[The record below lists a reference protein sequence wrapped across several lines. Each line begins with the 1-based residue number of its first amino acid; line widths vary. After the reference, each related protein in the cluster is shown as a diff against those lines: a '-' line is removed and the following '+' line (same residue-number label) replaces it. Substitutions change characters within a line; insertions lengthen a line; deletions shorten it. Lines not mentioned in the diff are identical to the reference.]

1 MPSSGEKDDNECEN
15 ATQPCGEHANCTNT
29 VGSYFCMCMPGFKSS
44 NGQQTFVPNDGTS
57 CVDVDECSNEGT
69 VACGDHAKCEN
80 VDGGFNCSCKEGYQ
94 PSTGK
99 LQFKPNDGT
108 SCQENPKA
116 KCELFKDCITEH
128 INRTLARIS
137 HLKTPLEMLQEIN
150 KNTLGPL
157 LPVDVVSYV
166 EALSYSSRNTIRD
179 SVSDNEA
186 LRNTTINVLVNT
198 VNNFLQK
205 DKITVWEALPVDN
218 QRRSLTK
225 LLHTA
230 EQATLLMSQNFKRTT
245 QLDANASDI
254 ALKVFAFDSHHMKH
268 IHPHVYTEGDYIKI
282 SPKKRKESHPNAAFA
297 WMCIEGIHLYLIVVG
312 VIYNKGFLHKNFY
325 VFGYVSPAVV
335 VGISA
340 ALGYKYYGTT
350 EVCWLSTKNN
360 FIWSFIGPACLI
372 ILVNLLAF
380 GVIIY
385 KVFRHTAM
393 LKPEVSCYE
402 NIRSCARGALALLF
416 LLGATWI
423 FGVLHVV
430 QGSVVTAYLF
440 TIFNAFQGM
449 FIFIFLCVLSRK
461 DGKADCFKTIAKL
474 LLGVGEMSVEVPI
487 MVFISIYF
495 EPAAPVIIFTS
506 KIENVK
512 AIFHASLPNFILV
525 SGNDRYFNM
534 FCTVSIILH
543 GNHFFAEPDFSENKV
558 YTFDYES
565 TLLGGL
571 PEKGLARAGIRLK
584 SKVEI
589 SGIGPKLCLIRIHSI
604 EAAEYNGVWPTSS
617 FSRSLKLT
625 QVLTGQLSNPI
636 KFEYSNGH
644 VGNIMAPDSVSDD
657 GLNIYRGI
665 MNVLELSI
673 KKMQHSY
680 SLQEAGIGGICNTTY
695 AIQENKRANLV
706 YVTKS
711 KDLNS
716 CEEKVQ
722 IVTGSAYT
730 YPCQTCQKRNKN
742 SQATATYNYKI
753 KYTRSEAVITQADVE
768 EIHQFAPFN
777 EITGGNAI
785 VQARQK
791 LTLTDVQKQRAEVP
805 PKEYQNR
812 GSLQYEFGSELLQL
826 PVHLFKIKDVESQI
840 GESLQD
846 LVEATSDQLPS
857 DAPAKALKLMHL
869 FRAANEENYE
879 SVWKQFSS
887 RPVYRRYILDIIPAV
902 ASHRALRFLRHKMER
917 QELTN
922 WEAAQ
927 TLLVALHS
935 CTPTR
940 DVMEEATLL
949 HGFAGEALS
958 KSSSEEISL
967 SLKALGNV
975 GHPASIKHIKK
986 FLPGYAAGAS
996 DLPLKVHATAVMA
1009 LKNIGLKDPK
1019 MVQTITLEI
1028 FLNHKIHPRIRM
1040 LAVVVLLETKPGLPI
1055 VMTLAD
1061 AVLKEPSM
1069 QVASFI
1075 YSHLRAL
1082 GRSTAPDLQVMASAC
1097 RMAIRALSPK
1107 FDRSGYQFSK
1117 VFRFSVFK
1125 EFLMSGLAA
1134 KYLVLNNAGS
1144 LIPTMAMSQLRTHFL
1159 GRVADPLEVGITVEG
1174 LQEMFAKGYSP
1185 DKDWENDYD
1194 FKKILK
1200 TLSDWKAFS
1209 SDQPSA
1215 SVSLKMFGQELFF
1228 CGLDKNAIQN
1238 ALQAWSGSDEKI
1250 PSLRRIISSLQSGVG
1265 RQWTK
1270 ALLSSEIRRIVPTC
1284 TGFPTETSFYYSS
1297 ITKVAGNVQVQIT
1310 PSPKSDFRLTD
1321 LLNANIRL
1329 RSKMSLSMAKEM
1341 TFVMGINTRTIQA
1354 GLEAHT
1360 KMNAHVPVNVVAA
1373 VNVKEKNIKI
1383 ELPPCKD
1390 ETNIISIRSKTFAV
1404 TRNIGDL
1411 AASKMTPVLLPEA
1424 VPDIMKMSFDS
1435 DSASGET
1442 DKIRERQSAEAVS
1455 SGNLF
1460 SFGHSSSQKEP
1471 FVQSVCSN
1479 ASTFGVQVCIERKSI
1494 HAAFIKNMPLY
1505 YLVGEHALRVS
1516 FKPVPLKLPLE
1527 IPGLPVLA
1535 RDYAHSRNAFLPHSP
1550 EQRFPSSPSNATQ
1563 HGQRQAE
1570 RIYACRV
1577 CLMHPESLDLGLYTE
1592 APIEKI
1598 QVTIQ
1603 AGDQAPTKMIR
1614 LVKFEDPEAQS
1625 SSRKEAIKRLKK
1637 ILDDTDDQGTRK
1649 HRSSSSSASSTS
1661 GSTESTTSS
1670 PSSSNSDERA
1680 SQGRTQINMKIRQ
1693 SKAKEKKFYPF
1704 GESSS
1709 SSSSGSSSSSSS
1721 GGKSSSSSSK
1731 SSSSSS
1737 SGSSSDSSSSKSN
1750 SSSSKSSSSSS
1761 KNSSSSSNKSS
1772 SSSSKDSSSSSK
1784 SSSSSSKSSNSSS
1797 KHSRS
1802 SKSSSSSSKSS
1813 SSSSKSSSSSSSSS
1827 SKSSSSSSKSSSS
1840 SSSSKSSSSSSSS
1853 KNSSSQGSSSSKSR
1867 SNSSEDSRSSSS
1879 SSTGSSS
1886 SSKASGIK
1894 HKAKKQSKTTSFPRA
1909 STAEGDRSVHEQ
1921 KQKTQSSSSSSRSTS
1936 SGISSS
1942 ESSAASHR
1950 QSKHDK
1956 RAETKHVKSQI
1967 NSLSSYDSSTE
1978 RELHLPKVYRLRF
1991 RSAHI
1996 HWRNFLGDI
2005 IPPGITIVAQAVRS
2019 DNKNQGY
2026 QATAYVRSDAAKV
2039 DVQLVVVQ
2047 LAETNW
2053 KACAD
2058 AVILPLKAQ
2067 VRLRWGQ
2074 ECQDYRIAAV
2084 ATTGLLARKPA
2095 AQLKVQW
2102 GKLPSWIKKT
2112 STAFMQY
2119 LPGAAIMLGFSEAHQ
2134 RNPSQEFIVRAAA
2147 TSPRTIDTVIK
2158 APGVTLYCQALR
2170 LPFTLPLGPSPT
2182 YKTRDITAWNLF
2194 PEIASQIAQEDQ
2206 STCEIRERDFKTFD
2220 RVSYSYSFNK
2230 SCNLI
2235 VAQDCTVHP
2244 KFIIT
2249 TRKVDPQSFS
2259 REVHINT
2266 TSANITI
2273 CPAANS
2279 SLLVACNEEQ
2289 VLSHGGVSQYEKDN
2303 VKIYKSGTTVIVE
2316 VPALGLKKVTFDGVN
2331 LKVTVSSWMRGK
2343 TCGVCSNNDRE
2354 KHNELLMPNHRLAHS
2369 CSAFVHSWVLLE
2381 ETCSGGCKLQRSYV
2395 KLNRNPTIDG
2405 EESTCYSVDPV
2416 LKCMKNCTPIEKTS
2430 VKVGFHCFPKVNN
2443 SFTLLTE
2450 TAVSLLEWQR
2460 SSDKKSASEDVVESV
2475 DADIDC
2481 TCTGVCS

>member
-1 MPSSGEKDDNECEN
+1 MRGLIL
-15 ATQPCGEHANCTNT
+15 ALVLTL
-29 VGSYFCMCMPGFKSS
+29 VGSQHL
-44 NGQQTFVPNDGTS
+44 N
-57 CVDVDECSNEGT
+57 
-69 VACGDHAKCEN
+69 
-80 VDGGFNCSCKEGYQ
+80 YQ
-94 PSTGK
+94 
-99 LQFKPNDGT
+99 
-108 SCQENPKA
+108 
-116 KCELFKDCITEH
+116 
-128 INRTLARIS
+128 
-137 HLKTPLEMLQEIN
+137 
-150 KNTLGPL
+150 
-157 LPVDVVSYV
+157 
-166 EALSYSSRNTIRD
+166 
-179 SVSDNEA
+179 
-186 LRNTTINVLVNT
+186 
-198 VNNFLQK
+198 
-205 DKITVWEALPVDN
+205 
-218 QRRSLTK
+218 
-225 LLHTA
+225 
-230 EQATLLMSQNFKRTT
+230 
-245 QLDANASDI
+245 
-254 ALKVFAFDSHHMKH
+254 
-268 IHPHVYTEGDYIKI
+268 
-282 SPKKRKESHPNAAFA
+282 
-297 WMCIEGIHLYLIVVG
+297 
-312 VIYNKGFLHKNFY
+312 
-325 VFGYVSPAVV
+325 
-335 VGISA
+335 
-340 ALGYKYYGTT
+340 
-350 EVCWLSTKNN
+350 
-360 FIWSFIGPACLI
+360 
-372 ILVNLLAF
+372 
-380 GVIIY
+380 
-385 KVFRHTAM
+385 
-393 LKPEVSCYE
+393 
-402 NIRSCARGALALLF
+402 
-416 LLGATWI
+416 
-423 FGVLHVV
+423 
-430 QGSVVTAYLF
+430 
-440 TIFNAFQGM
+440 
-449 FIFIFLCVLSRK
+449 
-461 DGKADCFKTIAKL
+461 
-474 LLGVGEMSVEVPI
+474 
-487 MVFISIYF
+487 
-495 EPAAPVIIFTS
+495 
-506 KIENVK
+506 
-512 AIFHASLPNFILV
+512 
-525 SGNDRYFNM
+525 
-534 FCTVSIILH
+534 
-543 GNHFFAEPDFSENKV
+543 PDFSENKV
-558 YTFDYES
+558 YTFNYES
-565 TLLGGL
+565 TLLSGL
-571 PEKGLARAGIRLK
+571 PEKELARAGIRIK

-589 SGIGPKLCLIRIHSI
+589 SGIGPKLCLIRVHSV

-625 QVLTGQLSNPI
+625 QVLTGQLSNPV

-644 VGNIMAPDSVSDD
+644 VGNILAPDSVSDD

-665 MNVLELSI
+665 LNVLELSI

-716 CEEKVQ
+716 CEEKIQ

-730 YPCQTCQKRNKN
+730 HPCQTCQKRNKN
-742 SQATATYNYKI
+742 SRATATYNYKI

-791 LTLTDVQKQRAEVP
+791 LTLTDVEKQRAEVP

-812 GSLQYEFGSELLQL
+812 GSLQYEFGSELLRL
-826 PVHLFKIKDVESQI
+826 PIHLFKIKDVESQTE
-840 GESLQD
+840 ESLQD

-887 RPVYRRYILDIIPAV
+887 RPAYRRYILDIIPAV

-922 WEAAQ
+922 WEATQ
-927 TLLVALHS
+927 TVLVALHS
-935 CTPTR
+935 CAPTR
-940 DVMEEATLL
+940 DVMEEATLIVKKHCPRSSTVLGKVCYLSYASLCHKQCSSSDSCSECLQLL
-949 HGFAGEALS
+949 HGFAGDALS

-967 SLKALGNV
+967 ALKALGNV
-975 GHPASIKHIKK
+975 GHPASIKYIKK

-1009 LKNIGLKDPK
+1009 LRNIGLKDPK

-1040 LAVVVLLETKPGLPI
+1040 LAAVVLLETKPGLPI

-1117 VFRFSVFK
+1117 VFRFSIFK

-1144 LIPTMAMSQLRTHFL
+1144 LIPTIAMSQLRTHFL

-1174 LQEMFAKGYSP
+1174 LQEMFAKGYSS
-1185 DKDWENDYD
+1185 DRDWENDYD

-1200 TLSDWKAFS
+1200 TLSDWKALS
-1209 SDQPSA
+1209 SDKPFA
-1215 SVSLKMFGQELFF
+1215 SGYLKMFGQELFF
-1228 CGLDKNAIQN
+1228 GGLDKNAIQN
-1238 ALQAWSGSDEKI
+1238 ALQAWSGFDEKI

-1297 ITKVAGNVQVQIT
+1297 ITKVAGNVQAQIT

-1329 RSKMSLSMAKEM
+1329 RTKMSLSMAKEM

-1360 KMNAHVPVNVVAA
+1360 KVNAHVPVNVVAT

-1383 ELPPCKD
+1383 EIPPCKD
-1390 ETNIISIRSKTFAV
+1390 ETNIITIRSKTFAV

-1424 VPDIMKMSFDS
+1424 VADIMKMSFDS
-1435 DSASGET
+1435 DSASGEA
-1442 DKIRERQSAEAVS
+1442 DNIRDRQTAEDVS

-1471 FVQSVCSN
+1471 FVESVCFN

-1494 HAAFIKNMPLY
+1494 HAAFVKNVPLY

-1516 FKPVPLKLPLE
+1516 FKPV
-1527 IPGLPVLA
+1527 
-1535 RDYAHSRNAFLPHSP
+1535 
-1550 EQRFPSSPSNATQ
+1550 
-1563 HGQRQAE
+1563 
-1570 RIYACRV
+1570 
-1577 CLMHPESLDLGLYTE
+1577 YTE

-1603 AGDQAPTKMIR
+1603 AGDQAPTKMVR
-1614 LVKFEDPEAQS
+1614 LVKFEDLEPQA
-1625 SSRKEAIKRLKK
+1625 SSRKEAIKRVKK
-1637 ILDDTDDQGTRK
+1637 ILDGTDDQGTRK
-1649 HRSSSSSASSTS
+1649 HRSSSSSASSNS
-1661 GSTESTTSS
+1661 GSAESTTSS
-1670 PSSSNSDERA
+1670 PSSSDSDERA
-1680 SQGRTQINMKIRQ
+1680 SQGGTQINLKTRQ
-1693 SKAKEKKFYPF
+1693 SKAKKFYPF
-1704 GESSS
+1704 GD
-1709 SSSSGSSSSSSS
+1709 SSG
-1721 GGKSSSSSSK
+1721 
-1731 SSSSSS
+1731 S
-1737 SGSSSDSSSSKSN
+1737 SGSSSDSSSSKSSSGSSSDSN
-1750 SSSSKSSSSSS
+1750 SSKG
-1761 KNSSSSSNKSS
+1761 
-1772 SSSSKDSSSSSK
+1772 SSSSSK
-1784 SSSSSSKSSNSSS
+1784 SSSSSSKSSSS
-1797 KHSRS
+1797 S

-1827 SKSSSSSSKSSSS
+1827 KSSSSSS
-1840 SSSSKSSSSSSSS
+1840 
-1853 KNSSSQGSSSSKSR
+1853 R
-1867 SNSSEDSRSSSS
+1867 SNSG
-1879 SSTGSSS
+1879 STGSSS

-1894 HKAKKQSKTTSFPRA
+1894 HKAKKQSKTTSFPHA
-1909 STAEGDRSVHEQ
+1909 SAAEGERSVREQ
-1921 KQKTQSSSSSSRSTS
+1921 KHKAQSSSRSTS
-1936 SGISSS
+1936 SS
-1942 ESSAASHR
+1942 ESSGSSHSH
-1950 QSKHDK
+1950 SKYDK
-1956 RAETKHVKSQI
+1956 QAERKHVKSQI
-1967 NSLSSYDSSTE
+1967 NSLSSYDISTE
-1978 RELHLPKVYRLRF
+1978 QELHLPKVYRLRF
-1991 RSAHI
+1991 RPAHI
-1996 HWRNFLGDI
+1996 HWHPDHKVSSSSSSSSSESGSSHRNSSSHSSSSHSSSSHHHGENSAHGSRKSKRVSIHHHSHSASLTRERNFLGDV

-2019 DNKNQGY
+2019 DNRNQGY

-2047 LAETNW
+2047 LTETNW

-2067 VRLRWGQ
+2067 ARLRWGK

-2084 ATTGLLARKPA
+2084 ATTGRLARKPA

-2119 LPGAAIMLGFSEAHQ
+2119 IPGAALMLGFSEALQ
-2134 RNPSQEFIVRAAA
+2134 RNPSHEFIVRAAA

-2158 APGVTLYCQALR
+2158 APGVTLYCQALG

-2182 YKTRDITAWNLF
+2182 YETQDITTWNLF

-2220 RVSYSYSFNK
+2220 RVSYAYSFNE
-2230 SCNLI
+2230 SCNVV
-2235 VAQDCTVHP
+2235 VAQDCTEHP

-2266 TSANITI
+2266 TLANITI

-2279 SLLVACNEEQ
+2279 SLLVACNEER
-2289 VLSHGGVSQYEKDN
+2289 VLSHSGVSEYEKGD

-2316 VPALGLKKVTFDGVN
+2316 VPTLGLKRVTFDGVT
-2331 LKVTVSSWMRGK
+2331 LKVTADSWMRGK
-2343 TCGVCSNNDRE
+2343 TCGVCGNNDRE
-2354 KHNELLMPNHRLAHS
+2354 KHNELLKPNHRLAHS

-2416 LKCMKNCTPIEKTS
+2416 LKCMKDCTPVEKTS
-2430 VKVGFHCFPKVNN
+2430 VKVGFHCFPK
-2443 SFTLLTE
+2443 E

-2475 DADIDC
+2475 DADTDC
-2481 TCTGVCS
+2481 TCTGECS

>member
-1 MPSSGEKDDNECEN
+1 MRGLIL
-15 ATQPCGEHANCTNT
+15 ALVLTL
-29 VGSYFCMCMPGFKSS
+29 VGSQHL
-44 NGQQTFVPNDGTS
+44 N
-57 CVDVDECSNEGT
+57 
-69 VACGDHAKCEN
+69 
-80 VDGGFNCSCKEGYQ
+80 YQ
-94 PSTGK
+94 
-99 LQFKPNDGT
+99 
-108 SCQENPKA
+108 
-116 KCELFKDCITEH
+116 
-128 INRTLARIS
+128 
-137 HLKTPLEMLQEIN
+137 
-150 KNTLGPL
+150 
-157 LPVDVVSYV
+157 
-166 EALSYSSRNTIRD
+166 
-179 SVSDNEA
+179 
-186 LRNTTINVLVNT
+186 
-198 VNNFLQK
+198 
-205 DKITVWEALPVDN
+205 
-218 QRRSLTK
+218 
-225 LLHTA
+225 
-230 EQATLLMSQNFKRTT
+230 
-245 QLDANASDI
+245 
-254 ALKVFAFDSHHMKH
+254 
-268 IHPHVYTEGDYIKI
+268 
-282 SPKKRKESHPNAAFA
+282 
-297 WMCIEGIHLYLIVVG
+297 
-312 VIYNKGFLHKNFY
+312 
-325 VFGYVSPAVV
+325 
-335 VGISA
+335 
-340 ALGYKYYGTT
+340 
-350 EVCWLSTKNN
+350 
-360 FIWSFIGPACLI
+360 
-372 ILVNLLAF
+372 
-380 GVIIY
+380 
-385 KVFRHTAM
+385 
-393 LKPEVSCYE
+393 
-402 NIRSCARGALALLF
+402 
-416 LLGATWI
+416 
-423 FGVLHVV
+423 
-430 QGSVVTAYLF
+430 
-440 TIFNAFQGM
+440 
-449 FIFIFLCVLSRK
+449 
-461 DGKADCFKTIAKL
+461 
-474 LLGVGEMSVEVPI
+474 
-487 MVFISIYF
+487 
-495 EPAAPVIIFTS
+495 
-506 KIENVK
+506 
-512 AIFHASLPNFILV
+512 
-525 SGNDRYFNM
+525 
-534 FCTVSIILH
+534 
-543 GNHFFAEPDFSENKV
+543 PDFSENKV
-558 YTFDYES
+558 YTFDYET
-565 TLLGGL
+565 TLLSGL
-571 PEKGLARAGIRLK
+571 PEKGLARAGIRIK

-604 EAAEYNGVWPTSS
+604 EAGEYNGVWPTSS

-644 VGNIMAPDSVSDD
+644 VGNVMAPDSVSDD
-657 GLNIYRGI
+657 GLNIYRGV

-722 IVTGSAYT
+722 IVTGSANT
-730 YPCQTCQKRNKN
+730 HPCQACQKRNKN
-742 SQATATYNYKI
+742 SRATATYNYKI

-791 LTLTDVQKQRAEVP
+791 LTLTDVEKQRAEVP

-812 GSLQYEFGSELLQL
+812 GSLRYEFGSELLQL

-840 GESLQD
+840 EESLQD
-846 LVEATSDQLPS
+846 LVETTSDQLPS
-857 DAPAKALKLMHL
+857 DAPGKALKLMHL

-887 RPVYRRYILDIIPAV
+887 RPAYRRYILDVIPAV
-902 ASHRALRFLRHKMER
+902 GSHRALRFLRRRMER
-917 QELTN
+917 QELTS

-935 CTPTR
+935 STPTR
-940 DVMEEATLL
+940 DAMEEATLIVKKHCPRSSTVLGKVCHLSYASLCHKQCSSADSCSECLQLL

-958 KSSSEEISL
+958 KSSTEEISL
-967 SLKALGNV
+967 ALKALGNV
-975 GHPASIKHIKK
+975 GHPASLKHIKK

-1019 MVQTITLEI
+1019 MVQAITLEL
-1028 FLNHKIHPRIRM
+1028 FLNHKIHPRVRM
-1040 LAVVVLLETKPGLPI
+1040 LAAVVLLETKPGLPI
-1055 VMTLAD
+1055 VMTLAE

-1097 RMAIRALSPK
+1097 RMAVRALSPK

-1117 VFRFSVFK
+1117 VFRFSMFK

-1144 LIPTMAMSQLRTHFL
+1144 LVPTMVMSQLRTHFL

-1185 DKDWENDYD
+1185 DRDWENDYD

-1209 SDQPSA
+1209 SDKPFA
-1215 SVSLKMFGQELFF
+1215 SGYLKMFGQELFF
-1228 CGLDKNAIQN
+1228 GGLDKNAIQN
-1238 ALQAWSGSDEKI
+1238 ALQAWYGSDEKN

-1270 ALLSSEIRRIVPTC
+1270 ALLSAEIRHIVPTC

-1297 ITKVAGNVQVQIT
+1297 ITKAAGNVQAQIA
-1310 PSPKSDFRLTD
+1310 PSPKSDFRLTE

-1354 GLEAHT
+1354 GLEARA
-1360 KMNAHVPVNVVAA
+1360 KVNAHVPVNVVAA
-1373 VNVKEKNIKI
+1373 VNMKEKNIKI
-1383 ELPPCKD
+1383 EIPPCKD
-1390 ETNIISIRSKTFAV
+1390 ETDIISVRSKTFAV

-1411 AASKMTPVLLPEA
+1411 AASKMTPVLPPEA

-1442 DKIRERQSAEAVS
+1442 DNIRDRQSAEDVS
-1455 SGNLF
+1455 SGNPF
-1460 SFGHSSSQKEP
+1460 SFGRSSSPKEL
-1471 FVQSVCSN
+1471 FVLSTCSN
-1479 ASTFGVQVCIERKSI
+1479 ASTFGVQVCLERKSV
-1494 HAAFIKNMPLY
+1494 HAAFIKNVPLY
-1505 YLVGEHALRVS
+1505 YLVGEHALRMS
-1516 FKPVPLKLPLE
+1516 LKPV
-1527 IPGLPVLA
+1527 
-1535 RDYAHSRNAFLPHSP
+1535 
-1550 EQRFPSSPSNATQ
+1550 
-1563 HGQRQAE
+1563 
-1570 RIYACRV
+1570 
-1577 CLMHPESLDLGLYTE
+1577 YTE

-1603 AGDQAPTKMIR
+1603 AGDQAPTKMVR
-1614 LVKFEDPEAQS
+1614 LVTFEDPEAQA

-1637 ILDDTDDQGTRK
+1637 IFGDTDDQGTRK

-1661 GSTESTTSS
+1661 GSAESTTSS
-1670 PSSSNSDERA
+1670 PSSSDSDER
-1680 SQGRTQINMKIRQ
+1680 GTQINLKTTQ
-1693 SKAKEKKFYPF
+1693 SEAKEKKFYPF
-1704 GESSS
+1704 G
-1709 SSSSGSSSSSSS
+1709 
-1721 GGKSSSSSSK
+1721 
-1731 SSSSSS
+1731 
-1737 SGSSSDSSSSKSN
+1737 
-1750 SSSSKSSSSSS
+1750 
-1761 KNSSSSSNKSS
+1761 
-1772 SSSSKDSSSSSK
+1772 DSSSSS
-1784 SSSSSSKSSNSSS
+1784 
-1797 KHSRS
+1797 
-1802 SKSSSSSSKSS
+1802 
-1813 SSSSKSSSSSSSSS
+1813 
-1827 SKSSSSSSKSSSS
+1827 SSSSSSKSSSS

-1853 KNSSSQGSSSSKSR
+1853 SDSSSSKSSSR
-1867 SNSSEDSRSSSS
+1867 SSSDSSSDSSSSKSSSS
-1879 SSTGSSS
+1879 SSSSKNSSSSKSSSGSSKSSSSSSKSSSGSSSSSS

-1894 HKAKKQSKTTSFPRA
+1894 HKAKKQSKTTLFAHA
-1909 STAEGDRSVHEQ
+1909 SAAEGEGSVREQ
-1921 KQKTQSSSSSSRSTS
+1921 KPKTQSSSRSTS
-1936 SGISSS
+1936 TSSS
-1942 ESSAASHR
+1942 ESSGASHR
-1950 QSKHDK
+1950 HSTYDK
-1956 RAETKHVKSQI
+1956 RAEREHVKSQI
-1967 NSLSSYDSSTE
+1967 NSLSSYDISTE

-1996 HWRNFLGDI
+1996 HWHPHHKGSSSSSSSSSESGSSHRNSSSSSSSRSSHHSSSSSSSHHHGENSAHSSRRSRRVSSHHHSHSSSLARERNFLGDV

-2019 DNKNQGY
+2019 DNRNQGY

-2058 AVILPLKAQ
+2058 AVIVPLKAQ
-2067 VRLRWGQ
+2067 ARLRWGK

-2084 ATTGLLARKPA
+2084 ATTGRLARKPA

-2112 STAFMQY
+2112 TMAFMQY
-2119 LPGAAIMLGFSEAHQ
+2119 VPGAALMLGFSEAHQ
-2134 RNPSQEFIVRAAA
+2134 RNPSHEFIVRAAA

-2170 LPFTLPLGPSPT
+2170 LPFTLPLGPSPA
-2182 YKTRDITAWNLF
+2182 YETRGITAWNLF

-2206 STCEIRERDFKTFD
+2206 STCEVRERDFKTFD
-2220 RVSYSYSFNK
+2220 RVSHSYSFNK
-2230 SCNLI
+2230 SCNLV
-2235 VAQDCTVHP
+2235 VAQDCTEHP

-2266 TSANITI
+2266 TLANITI
-2273 CPAANS
+2273 CPSANS
-2279 SLLVACNEEQ
+2279 SLLVACNEER
-2289 VLSHGGVSQYEKDN
+2289 VLSHSGVSQYEKGDI
-2303 VKIYKSGTTVIVE
+2303 KIYKSGATVIVE
-2316 VPALGLKKVTFDGVN
+2316 VPTLGLKRVTFDGVN
-2331 LKVTVSSWMRGK
+2331 LKVTVASWMRGR

-2416 LKCMKNCTPIEKTS
+2416 LKCMKDCTPIEKTS
-2430 VKVGFHCFPKVNN
+2430 VKVGFHCFPK
-2443 SFTLLTE
+2443 E

-2481 TCTGVCS
+2481 TCTGSCS

>member
-1 MPSSGEKDDNECEN
+1 
-15 ATQPCGEHANCTNT
+15 
-29 VGSYFCMCMPGFKSS
+29 
-44 NGQQTFVPNDGTS
+44 
-57 CVDVDECSNEGT
+57 
-69 VACGDHAKCEN
+69 
-80 VDGGFNCSCKEGYQ
+80 
-94 PSTGK
+94 
-99 LQFKPNDGT
+99 
-108 SCQENPKA
+108 
-116 KCELFKDCITEH
+116 
-128 INRTLARIS
+128 
-137 HLKTPLEMLQEIN
+137 
-150 KNTLGPL
+150 
-157 LPVDVVSYV
+157 
-166 EALSYSSRNTIRD
+166 
-179 SVSDNEA
+179 
-186 LRNTTINVLVNT
+186 
-198 VNNFLQK
+198 
-205 DKITVWEALPVDN
+205 
-218 QRRSLTK
+218 
-225 LLHTA
+225 
-230 EQATLLMSQNFKRTT
+230 
-245 QLDANASDI
+245 
-254 ALKVFAFDSHHMKH
+254 
-268 IHPHVYTEGDYIKI
+268 
-282 SPKKRKESHPNAAFA
+282 
-297 WMCIEGIHLYLIVVG
+297 
-312 VIYNKGFLHKNFY
+312 
-325 VFGYVSPAVV
+325 
-335 VGISA
+335 
-340 ALGYKYYGTT
+340 
-350 EVCWLSTKNN
+350 
-360 FIWSFIGPACLI
+360 
-372 ILVNLLAF
+372 
-380 GVIIY
+380 
-385 KVFRHTAM
+385 
-393 LKPEVSCYE
+393 
-402 NIRSCARGALALLF
+402 
-416 LLGATWI
+416 
-423 FGVLHVV
+423 
-430 QGSVVTAYLF
+430 
-440 TIFNAFQGM
+440 
-449 FIFIFLCVLSRK
+449 
-461 DGKADCFKTIAKL
+461 
-474 LLGVGEMSVEVPI
+474 
-487 MVFISIYF
+487 
-495 EPAAPVIIFTS
+495 
-506 KIENVK
+506 
-512 AIFHASLPNFILV
+512 
-525 SGNDRYFNM
+525 
-534 FCTVSIILH
+534 
-543 GNHFFAEPDFSENKV
+543 NHFFTEPDFSENKV

-565 TLLGGL
+565 TILSGL
-571 PEKGLARAGIRLK
+571 PEKGLARAGIRIK

-589 SGIGPKLCLIRIHSI
+589 SGIGPKLCLIRIHSV
-604 EAAEYNGVWPTSS
+604 EAGEYNGVWPTSS

-644 VGNIMAPDSVSDD
+644 VGNLLAPDSVSDD
-657 GLNIYRGI
+657 GLNIYRGV

-722 IVTGSAYT
+722 IVTGSANT
-730 YPCQTCQKRNKN
+730 HPCQACQKRNKN
-742 SQATATYNYKI
+742 FRATATYNYKI

-791 LTLTDVQKQRAEVP
+791 LILTDVQKQRAEVP
-805 PKEYQNR
+805 PREYQNR
-812 GSLQYEFGSELLQL
+812 GSLRYEFGSELLQL
-826 PVHLFKIKDVESQI
+826 PVHLFKIKNVENQI
-840 GESLQD
+840 EESLQD
-846 LVEATSDQLPS
+846 LVETSDQLPS

-869 FRAANEENYE
+869 FRAASEENYE
-879 SVWKQFSS
+879 WVWKQFSS
-887 RPVYRRYILDIIPAV
+887 RPAYRRYILDVIPAV
-902 ASHRALRFLRHKMER
+902 SSHRALRFLRRRMER
-917 QELTN
+917 QELSS

-935 CTPTR
+935 STPTQ
-940 DVMEEATLL
+940 DTMEEATLIVKKHCPRSSTVLGKVCYLSYASLCHKQCSSADSCSECLQLL

-958 KSSSEEISL
+958 KSSTEEISL
-967 SLKALGNV
+967 ALKALGNV

-1019 MVQTITLEI
+1019 MVQAVTLEI
-1028 FLNHKIHPRIRM
+1028 FLNHKIHPRVRM
-1040 LAVVVLLETKPGLPI
+1040 LAAVVLLETKPGLAI
-1055 VMTLAD
+1055 VMALAD

-1097 RMAIRALSPK
+1097 RMAVRALSPR

-1125 EFLMSGLAA
+1125 ESLMSGLAA
-1134 KYLVLNNAGS
+1134 KYLVLNNAGT
-1144 LIPTMAMSQLRTHFL
+1144 LIPTTVMSQLRTHFL

-1174 LQEMFAKGYSP
+1174 LQEVFAKGSSP
-1185 DKDWENDYD
+1185 DRDWEDDYD

-1209 SDQPSA
+1209 SEKPFA
-1215 SVSLKMFGQELFF
+1215 SGYLKMFGQELFF
-1228 CGLDKNAIQN
+1228 GGLDKSTIQN
-1238 ALQAWSGSDEKI
+1238 ALQAWYGSDEKN

-1284 TGFPTETSFYYSS
+1284 TGLPTETSFYYSS
-1297 ITKVAGNVQVQIT
+1297 VTKAAGNVQAQIA
-1310 PSPKSDFRLTD
+1310 PSPKSDFRLTE

-1329 RSKMSLSMAKEM
+1329 RSKLSLSMAKEV

-1354 GLEAHT
+1354 GLESRT
-1360 KMNAHVPVNVVAA
+1360 KVNAHVPVNVVAT
-1373 VNVKEKNIKI
+1373 VNMKEKNIRI
-1383 ELPPCKD
+1383 EIPPCKD
-1390 ETNIISIRSKTFAV
+1390 ETDVISVRSKTFAV

-1442 DKIRERQSAEAVS
+1442 DNIRDRQSAEDVS
-1455 SGNLF
+1455 SGNPF
-1460 SFGHSSSQKEP
+1460 SFGRSSSRKEP
-1471 FVQSVCSN
+1471 FVQSRCSN
-1479 ASTFGVQVCIERKSI
+1479 ASTFGVQVCLERKSV
-1494 HAAFIKNMPLY
+1494 HAAFIKNVPLY
-1505 YLVGEHALRVS
+1505 YLVGEHSLRMS
-1516 FKPVPLKLPLE
+1516 LKPV
-1527 IPGLPVLA
+1527 
-1535 RDYAHSRNAFLPHSP
+1535 
-1550 EQRFPSSPSNATQ
+1550 
-1563 HGQRQAE
+1563 
-1570 RIYACRV
+1570 
-1577 CLMHPESLDLGLYTE
+1577 YTE

-1603 AGDQAPTKMIR
+1603 AGDQAPTKMVR
-1614 LVKFEDPEAQS
+1614 LVTFEDPEAQA

-1637 ILDDTDDQGTRK
+1637 ILGDTDDQGTRK
-1649 HRSSSSSASSTS
+1649 HRSSSSSASSSS
-1661 GSTESTTSS
+1661 GSAESTTSS
-1670 PSSSNSDERA
+1670 PSSSDSDERA
-1680 SQGRTQINMKIRQ
+1680 SQQGTQTDLKARQ
-1693 SKAKEKKFYPF
+1693 PKAKQKKFYPF
-1704 GESSS
+1704 GDSS
-1709 SSSSGSSSSSSS
+1709 
-1721 GGKSSSSSSK
+1721 SSSSSSK

-1737 SGSSSDSSSSKSN
+1737 SGSSSDSSSSSKSS
-1750 SSSSKSSSSSS
+1750 SSSSKSSSSSSSS
-1761 KNSSSSSNKSS
+1761 KNSSSSS
-1772 SSSSKDSSSSSK
+1772 SK
-1784 SSSSSSKSSNSSS
+1784 SSSSN
-1797 KHSRS
+1797 

-1813 SSSSKSSSSSSSSS
+1813 SSSSKSSSSSS
-1827 SKSSSSSSKSSSS
+1827 K
-1840 SSSSKSSSSSSSS
+1840 
-1853 KNSSSQGSSSSKSR
+1853 
-1867 SNSSEDSRSSSS
+1867 SS

-1894 HKAKKQSKTTSFPRA
+1894 HKVKKQSEITSFARA
-1909 STAEGDRSVHEQ
+1909 SAAEGEGSVREQ
-1921 KQKTQSSSSSSRSTS
+1921 KPKKQSSSRSTS
-1936 SGISSS
+1936 SSRARGTSSSTSRSSS
-1942 ESSAASHR
+1942 ESSGASTY
-1950 QSKHDK
+1950 DK
-1956 RAETKHVKSQI
+1956 RAEREHGKSQI
-1967 NSLSSYDSSTE
+1967 NSLGSDGVSTE

-1996 HWRNFLGDI
+1996 HWHPDHKGSSSSSSSSSESGSSHRNSSSSSSSQHGENSAHSSRRSRRVSSHHHSHSSSLARERNFLGDV

-2019 DNKNQGY
+2019 DNTNQGY

-2067 VRLRWGQ
+2067 ARLRWGK

-2084 ATTGLLARKPA
+2084 ATTGQLARKPA
-2095 AQLKVQW
+2095 AQLKVEW

-2119 LPGAAIMLGFSEAHQ
+2119 VPGAALWLGFSEAHQ
-2134 RNPSQEFIVRAAA
+2134 RNPSHEFIVRAAA

-2170 LPFTLPLGPSPT
+2170 LPFTLPLGPSPA
-2182 YKTRDITAWNLF
+2182 YETRDITAWNLF
-2194 PEIASQIAQEDQ
+2194 PEIASQIAKEDQ
-2206 STCEIRERDFKTFD
+2206 STCEVRERDFKTFD
-2220 RVSYSYSFNK
+2220 RVSHSYSFNK
-2230 SCNLI
+2230 SCNLV
-2235 VAQDCTVHP
+2235 VAQDCTEYP

-2266 TSANITI
+2266 TLANITI

-2279 SLLVACNEEQ
+2279 SLLVACNEER
-2289 VLSHGGVSQYEKDN
+2289 VLSHSGVSEYEKGD
-2303 VKIYKSGTTVIVE
+2303 VKIFKSGTTVTVE
-2316 VPALGLKKVTFDGVN
+2316 VPTLGLQRVTFDGVS
-2331 LKVTVSSWMRGK
+2331 LKVTVASWLRGR

-2416 LKCMKNCTPIEKTS
+2416 LKCMKDCTPTEKTS
-2430 VKVGFHCFPKVNN
+2430 VKVGFHCFPK
-2443 SFTLLTE
+2443 E

-2475 DADIDC
+2475 DADTDC
-2481 TCTGVCS
+2481 TCSGNCS